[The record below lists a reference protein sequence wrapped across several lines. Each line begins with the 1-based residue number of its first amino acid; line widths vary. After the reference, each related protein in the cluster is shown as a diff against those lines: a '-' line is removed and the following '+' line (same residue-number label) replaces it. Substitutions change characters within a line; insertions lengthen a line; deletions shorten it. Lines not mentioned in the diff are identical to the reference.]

1 MICTDL
7 VQIGKFGTCVA
18 VRLID
23 YEPGL
28 IHALFIHDSN
38 NLELSQNDLYDPYE
52 RREFLIAVRLNK
64 IPFELRNRPKKVK
77 VIIGCIDHL
86 EEVVEALIEI
96 FPKSKITLCVP
107 FKEALGVVR
116 NHPNVK
122 TFIQRK
128 YGISIKSFSVI

>member
-7 VQIGKFGTCVA
+7 IQIKKSDICAA
-18 VRLID
+18 VTLID
-23 YEPGL
+23 YIPGFS
-28 IHALFIHDSN
+28 HAFFFYEASN
-38 NLELSQNDLYDPYE
+38 NESSQNNLYDPYE
-52 RREFLIAVRLNK
+52 RREFLLAVRLNK
-64 IPFELRNRPKKVK
+64 IPFDLRSNKEKVK

-86 EEVVEALIEI
+86 EDVVEVLVEI
-96 FPKSKITLCVP
+96 FPRSKLTLCIP

-128 YGISIKSFSVI
+128 YGISFG

>member
-7 VQIGKFGTCVA
+7 IEIKKSGTCVA

-23 YEPGL
+23 YDPGFT
-28 IHALFIHDSN
+28 HALLIHDSN
-38 NLELSQNDLYDPYE
+38 NLELSQNNLYDPYE

-64 IPFELRNRPKKVK
+64 IPFEQRNNPKKVK

-86 EEVVEALIEI
+86 EEIVEALIEV
-96 FPKSKITLCVP
+96 FPRSKLTLCVP

-116 NHPNVK
+116 NHSNVK
-122 TFIQRK
+122 TFTQRK
-128 YGISIKSFSVI
+128 YGIAL